1 MLDVARIRQD
11 FPILSRRVNGVPL
24 VYLDN
29 AATSQKPESV
39 IRSLVDYYERYNAN
53 VHRGVHTL
61 SMEATDAMEEA
72 RTKVASFINAES
84 PDCIIWTRGATE
96 ALNLVARSWAMEHVK
111 PGDEIVTTA
120 MEHHSNLVPWQQV
133 ARERGAQLRFLP
145 IAEDGTLDL
154 SAVDSIIGPRTR
166 LVTVVHMSNSLG
178 TINPV
183 KELGAR
189 ARAVGA
195 AFLVD
200 GAQSVPHM
208 PVDVQDIDCDFLA
221 FSGHKML
228 GPTGIG
234 ALYARREVL
243 ESMEPF
249 LVGGEMVLQVTYED
263 ATWNDLP
270 MRFEAGTPNIAGAI
284 GLGAAIDYLQAL
296 GMDQVRE
303 HEAQMAGYRT
313 RRLQR
318 AGRRGCL
325 RSAGPREARRGYILP
340 HVRGTCARLRHRL
353 GSAGH
358 RGPHWASL
366 HDAADG
372 NARGGR
378 HGQGQLLHLQ
388 HGRGSGHAG
397 GRRERGHEVLP
408 GWLWMISTG
417 SIATP
422 SWTTAVIR
430 GIATELKTRT

>member
-145 IAEDGTLDL
+145 IAEDGSLDL
-154 SAVDSIIGPRTR
+154 SAVDSIISPRTR

-183 KELGAR
+183 KELGAK

-303 HEAQMAGYRT
+303 HEAQMTGYA
-313 RRLQR
+313 LD
-318 AGRRGCL
+318 AFKEL
-325 RSAGPREARRGYILP
+325 EDVDVFGPPDPGK
-340 HVRGTCARLRHRL
+340 
-353 GSAGH
+353 
-358 RGPHWASL
+358 
-366 HDAADG
+366 
-372 NARGGR
+372 RGGVISF
-378 HGQGQLLHLQ
+378 HT
-388 HGRGSGHAG
+388 SEVHAHDFG
-397 GRRERGHEVLP
+397 TVLDR
-408 GWLWMISTG
+408 
-417 SIATP
+417 
-422 SWTTAVIR
+422 R
-430 GIATELKTRT
+430 GIAVRTGHHCTMPLMGTLGVAATVRASFYIYNTEEEVDMLVDAVREAMRYFLDGSG

>member
-1 MLDVARIRQD
+1 MFDVARVRQD
-11 FPILSRRVNGVPL
+11 FPILSRKVNGVPL

-39 IRSLVDYYERYNAN
+39 IRSLVDYYEGYNSN

-72 RTKVASFINAES
+72 RAKVASFINAES
-84 PDCIIWTRGATE
+84 PNCIIWTRGATE
-96 ALNLVARSWAMEHVK
+96 ALNLVARSWAMEHVR

-133 ARERGAQLRFLP
+133 ARERGAELRFLP
-145 IAEDGTLDL
+145 VAEDGTLDL
-154 SAVDSIIGPRTR
+154 SEVDSIIGPRTR

-243 ESMEPF
+243 ERMEPF

-270 MRFEAGTPNIAGAI
+270 MRFEAGTPNVADAI

-296 GMDQVRE
+296 GMEQVRE
-303 HEAQMAGYRT
+303 HEAQITQYALDAFRQ
-313 RRLQR
+313 LEDVDVF
-318 AGRRGCL
+318 
-325 RSAGPREARRGYILP
+325 GPPDPAK
-340 HVRGTCARLRHRL
+340 
-353 GSAGH
+353 
-358 RGPHWASL
+358 
-366 HDAADG
+366 
-372 NARGGR
+372 RGGVIPF
-378 HGQGQLLHLQ
+378 HT
-388 HGRGSGHAG
+388 SEVHAHDFG
-397 GRRERGHEVLP
+397 TVLDK
-408 GWLWMISTG
+408 
-417 SIATP
+417 
-422 SWTTAVIR
+422 R
-430 GIATELKTRT
+430 GIAVRTGHHCTMPLMGTLGVDATARASFYVYNTEEEVDMLVDAVREAMRYFLVGSR